1 MSEPQSDFT
10 IDQFAAG
17 VRHKMGDNSGLD
29 TTIKFVFECG
39 SIVFVDGK
47 SAPNAVHHND
57 DEAEVTIRVSIETV
71 NQLYRR
77 ELNPM
82 MAVMSGKVKIDGNPM
97 AAMKLGQ
104 IFG

>member
-1 MSEPQSDFT
+1 MPGSQPDFT

-17 VRHKMGDNSGLD
+17 VRHKLGDNSGLD

-57 DEAEVTIRVSIETV
+57 DQAEVTIRVSIETV

-82 MAVMSGKVKIDGNPM
+82 TAVMSGKIKIEGNPM

-104 IFG
+104 IFS